1 VIYALAVI
9 AVLLLLALVAA
20 AVTGRARVRSCCA
33 TADPAKDLRMR
44 AAFEDA
50 GNSPT
55 PKGRS
60 TLGAAADLVRMDH
73 NRHGIGENRG

>member
-1 VIYALAVI
+1 
-9 AVLLLLALVAA
+9 
-20 AVTGRARVRSCCA
+20 
-33 TADPAKDLRMR
+33 MR

-60 TLGAAADLVRMDH
+60 TSGAAADSVRMDH

>member
-60 TLGAAADLVRMDH
+60 TSTAAGSVQKDH
-73 NRHGIGENRG
+73 NRHGVGENRG